1 MQAGLGSR
9 MATSTG
15 SESGPLDK
23 SLRRRSGVAWAFS
36 LPLSDWHHSSVLVF
50 LSALDLFKPRQV
62 ILSGQIKNMLS
73 VIKALRSNANIGR
86 SFQVPTIELTIDGVM
101 DSIRRKLDIYHA
113 SGSYFDSYVDS
124 YWIHPPIHRQ

>member
-1 MQAGLGSR
+1 
-9 MATSTG
+9 
-15 SESGPLDK
+15 
-23 SLRRRSGVAWAFS
+23 
-36 LPLSDWHHSSVLVF
+36 
-50 LSALDLFKPRQV
+50 
-62 ILSGQIKNMLS
+62 MLS

-113 SGSYFDSYVDS
+113 SGSYFDSYFDS